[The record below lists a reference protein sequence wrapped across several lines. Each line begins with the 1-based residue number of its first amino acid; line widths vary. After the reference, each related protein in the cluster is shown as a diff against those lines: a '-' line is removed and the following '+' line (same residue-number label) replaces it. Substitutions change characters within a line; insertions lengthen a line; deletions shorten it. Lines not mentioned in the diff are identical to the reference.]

1 MKNYLKVEGSQT
13 LVRDTSTQAI
23 LNTDKKTINQ
33 ASIKTKDGVTI
44 KIYVSSLV
52 NNPEIKQDQF
62 IWNTANYTDV
72 DLIDNR

>member
-33 ASIKTKDGVTI
+33 AREAKRLRQSQ
-44 KIYVSSLV
+44 
-52 NNPEIKQDQF
+52 NNEVVELRNEVREMK
-62 IWNTANYTDV
+62 
-72 DLIDNR
+72 DLINKLIEKL

>member
-33 ASIKTKDGVTI
+33 AREAKKLRQSQ
-44 KIYVSSLV
+44 
-52 NNPEIKQDQF
+52 NNEVVELRKE
-62 IWNTANYTDV
+62 V
-72 DLIDNR
+72 REMKDLINKLIEKL